1 MTNFRDPAA
10 IARDTKTMF
19 KFWHTIDGLY
29 VWEFLTTLSYEW
41 SVIRRRRPY
50 RWPIWIYSLTRVFA
64 LLAVIAD
71 VVIMD
76 ITTIRVVGC
85 HTAFVT
91 QFVFSYLSLAAASLL
106 ILLRILAIWNR
117 NKVVV
122 AIAAI
127 IWLTNGAILIQGT
140 VQFRAVWVSHR
151 EGCVILGLDGLK
163 HIVVAAF
170 VTDTVLLL
178 IMFLGLLRMRLY
190 RSDTL
195 ALGRLMWKQG
205 VLWVLLA
212 VIIEIPPTVF
222 VCLNLNDPLTMMFLK
237 PWMISMSIAATRMH
251 RALTNFGSSDISY
264 ESTPNSGHGHPI
276 PKHKVAPVASTLPP
290 LAVAVNTTS
299 EGYLVSQDHHG
310 PSMSVSERAAADKPR
325 VLILDHRLGNRH

>member
-1 MTNFRDPAA
+1 MTDFRDPAA
-10 IARDTKTMF
+10 IARDWKTMV
-19 KFWHTIDGLY
+19 KFWHTMDGLY

-50 RWPIWIYSLTRVFA
+50 RWPIWIYSLTRMFA
-64 LLAVIAD
+64 LLAVFVDLATFDIATF
-71 VVIMD
+71 VS
-76 ITTIRVVGC
+76 C
-85 HTAFVT
+85 HATFIT

-127 IWLTNGAILIQGT
+127 IWLTNGAFLIQGS
-140 VQFRAVWVSHR
+140 VQFRAMWVSDR
-151 EGCVILGLDGLK
+151 DGCAILDINGLK

-170 VTDTVLLL
+170 VTDTVLLF
-178 IMFLGLLRMRLY
+178 IMFLGLLRMGLY
-190 RSDTL
+190 GSDTL
-195 ALGRLMWKQG
+195 TLGRLMWKQG

-212 VIIEIPPTVF
+212 VIIEVPPTVF

-264 ESTPNSGHGHPI
+264 ESTPNSGHGRPI